1 MDSSSNIDL
10 SLFTD
15 VPEKEA
21 LETLYSL
28 NQENT
33 PEVGSLS
40 TIDEL
45 SKLID
50 MSALNFYVLDD
61 EEIIGFV
68 VCFREGSGYK
78 SSNYKFFNDNESK
91 FLYIDRVVIKEG
103 HRRKGAGTILYSH
116 LHTLANQQGMPLC
129 CEVNTIPR
137 NSVSLDFHEKNGFI
151 EVGECHFDDHS
162 VAYLKKK

>member
-40 TIDEL
+40 MIDEL

-50 MSALNFYVLDD
+50 MSALNF
-61 EEIIGFV
+61 FH
-68 VCFREGSGYK
+68 FS
-78 SSNYKFFNDNESK
+78 
-91 FLYIDRVVIKEG
+91 
-103 HRRKGAGTILYSH
+103 
-116 LHTLANQQGMPLC
+116 PL
-129 CEVNTIPR
+129 I
-137 NSVSLDFHEKNGFI
+137 
-151 EVGECHFDDHS
+151 
-162 VAYLKKK
+162 

>member
-78 SSNYKFFNDNESK
+78 SLNYKFFNDNEGK

-116 LHTLANQQGMPLC
+116 LKILADQEGIPVC

-137 NSVSLDFHEKNGFI
+137 NSISLDFHEKNGFI
-151 EVGECHFDDHS
+151 EVGEYHFDDHS
-162 VAYLKKK
+162 VVYLRK